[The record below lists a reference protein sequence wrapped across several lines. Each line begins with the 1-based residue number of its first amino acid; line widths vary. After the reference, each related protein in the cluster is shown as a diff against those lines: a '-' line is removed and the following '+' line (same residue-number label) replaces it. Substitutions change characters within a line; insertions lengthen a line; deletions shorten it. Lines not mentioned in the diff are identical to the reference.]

1 MLWCSPSQK
10 VASVDNSS
18 GGGGD
23 GSGGGDGGDG
33 LCGGGDLCLGS
44 GDLMSKIFLV
54 LLILRDL
61 RANAVD
67 RAVSPPWAE
76 GSESKEM

>member
-1 MLWCSPSQK
+1 M
-10 VASVDNSS
+10 
-18 GGGGD
+18 
-23 GSGGGDGGDG
+23 
-33 LCGGGDLCLGS
+33 CGGVGGVDLCLGS

>member
-1 MLWCSPSQK
+1 MC
-10 VASVDNSS
+10 
-18 GGGGD
+18 GGG
-23 GSGGGDGGDG
+23 
-33 LCGGGDLCLGS
+33 GGGDLCLGS

>member
-1 MLWCSPSQK
+1 MVMVVVVVT
-10 VASVDNSS
+10 VATVYS
-18 GGGGD
+18 
-23 GSGGGDGGDG
+23 
-33 LCGGGDLCLGS
+33 GGGDLCLGS

>member
-1 MLWCSPSQK
+1 MVVVVC
-10 VASVDNSS
+10 
-18 GGGGD
+18 G
-23 GSGGGDGGDG
+23 
-33 LCGGGDLCLGS
+33 GGGDLCLGS

-67 RAVSPPWAE
+67 RAVSPPWTE